1 MVNEENNT
9 LAGTTFLKSSGSDSA
24 KIIEIYS
31 DLLQTVW
38 DKILPTLGIVTVMT
52 ITERAIAK
60 TKKKFA
66 FLDAVKVTE
75 NGLAFAAGMNV
86 LSAQNDVNLKN
97 GFKVLVCNLFDILA
111 KLTGNILVNQLMREV
126 EGIEIE

>member
-1 MVNEENNT
+1 MNEEKNGT
-9 LAGTTFLKSSGSDSA
+9 AGTTFIKTSVGNSE
-24 KIIEIYS
+24 KIIEIYD

-60 TKKKFA
+60 TKNKFP
-66 FLDAVKVTE
+66 FLALLKVTE
-75 NGLAFAAGMNV
+75 KGIDFDSCV
-86 LSAQNDVNLKN
+86 SALTSQSDANLTN
-97 GFKVLVCNLFDILA
+97 AFKVVVCSLFDILA

-126 EGIEIE
+126 EGIEID

>member
-1 MVNEENNT
+1 MNEEKNSS
-9 LAGTTFLKSSGSDSA
+9 AGTAYLKSASGDSG
-24 KIIEIYS
+24 KIIEIYD

-60 TKKKFA
+60 TEKKYSFMGA
-66 FLDAVKVTE
+66 LKVTE
-75 NGLAFAAGMNV
+75 KGIAFTDGITL
-86 LSAQNDVNLKN
+86 LSSQNDENLKN
-97 GFKVLVCNLFDILA
+97 AFKVVVCNLFDILA

-126 EGIEIE
+126 EGIEID